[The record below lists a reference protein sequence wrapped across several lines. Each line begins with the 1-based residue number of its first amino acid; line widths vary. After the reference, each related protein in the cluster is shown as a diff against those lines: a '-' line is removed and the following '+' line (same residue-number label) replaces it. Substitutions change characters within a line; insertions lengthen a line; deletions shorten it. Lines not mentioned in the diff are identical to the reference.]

1 MTQSSWKRVSFSI
14 GNSTGSRSAPNTLAS
29 TSRAAAEHLRRF
41 QSVSGPSS
49 ASPPS
54 SSSSDSPPPDMLLS
68 PAPAGK
74 KALLWSGE
82 ALFCSDPWEIS
93 SQERCSYGESQAA
106 SNKLHYSLQLPVS
119 LVVSNLCGGKL
130 LFHLTQYVFELLRLY
145 VIEPKKLAM
154 LAMNLTSQSR

>member
-74 KALLWSGE
+74 QALLWSGE
-82 ALFCSDPWEIS
+82 ALFCSDHWETS
-93 SQERCSYGESQAA
+93 NQERCSYSESQAA

-119 LVVSNLCGGKL
+119 LVISNLYGGKIKVCL
-130 LFHLTQYVFELLRLY
+130 NEAPFPLDTICLR
-145 VIEPKKLAM
+145 
-154 LAMNLTSQSR
+154 TS